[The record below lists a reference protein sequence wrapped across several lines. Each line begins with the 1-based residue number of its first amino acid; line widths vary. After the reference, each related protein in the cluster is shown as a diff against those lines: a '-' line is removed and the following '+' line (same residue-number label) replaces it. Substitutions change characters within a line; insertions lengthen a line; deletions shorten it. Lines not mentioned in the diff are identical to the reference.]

1 MWWLI
6 LGIFL
11 ALVLIKALTNV
22 YRYFATWHYYS
33 MFKKNPSK
41 MSRYS
46 EPVGNLF
53 ETADTERIVLRSD
66 HGDYQRVIT
75 REPVSRNLADQN
87 NKRIATDTFENTL
100 GVYSYRIRESF
111 YPTFW
116 LLLPLSILS
125 SMDIDLN
132 PAVKALISAV
142 YWIITSVAAYLLEKF
157 LDSHF
162 PEEWLQAIESI
173 AR

>member
-11 ALVLIKALTNV
+11 ALVLAKALTNL
-22 YRYFATWHYYS
+22 YRYFATLHYYS
-33 MFKKNPSK
+33 KFKKNPSQ
-41 MSRYS
+41 MTHYS

-53 ETADTERIVLRSD
+53 GMAGTERIVVRID
-66 HGDYQRVIT
+66 HGDFRRVLR
-75 REPVSRNLADQN
+75 REPISRNLANPN
-87 NKRIATDTFENTL
+87 NEDVAIETFENTL
-100 GVYSYRIRESF
+100 GTYSYRIRESF

-116 LLLPLSILS
+116 LFLPLSVLS
-125 SMDIDLN
+125 SMNIDLK
-132 PAVKALISAV
+132 PVAKALISVV
-142 YWIITSVAAYLLEKF
+142 YWILTSVAAYLLEKF